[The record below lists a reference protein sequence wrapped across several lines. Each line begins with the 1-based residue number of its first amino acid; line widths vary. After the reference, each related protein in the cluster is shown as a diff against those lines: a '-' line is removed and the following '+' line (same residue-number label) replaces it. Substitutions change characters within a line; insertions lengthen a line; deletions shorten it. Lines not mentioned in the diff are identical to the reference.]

1 MTTVTKQPPTLTAG
15 LSMLALQLARELD
28 RLPAGQYE
36 IALVKERDRWTIQ
49 ITKREQVRD
58 WELTAIKGTR

>member
-58 WELTAIKGTR
+58 WELTAIKGKR